1 MVALRNA
8 VAGGTFT
15 LRTVCNG
22 SISSGASSFSITING
37 GNCPKYTPGAGTTC
51 TGVQWEFSAAPAT
64 AVTATAPAV
73 PSMGAPTTSEV
84 IKPDKNISLRAK
96 GL

>member
-1 MVALRNA
+1 M
-8 VAGGTFT
+8 
-15 LRTVCNG
+15 
-22 SISSGASSFSITING
+22 
-37 GNCPKYTPGAGTTC
+37 
-51 TGVQWEFSAAPAT
+51 GVQWEFSAAPAT

-84 IKPDKNISLRAK
+84 VKPAPTTAANLPQVNLKAA